1 MIQPTAEQFKNVPKI
16 ERFWFRVADFLL
28 CHARPALIVWNQ
40 IFMVH
45 FSWLMTGPRI
55 RRWGMEHLDSLGPKD
70 CIIFVSNHRSFFDFY
85 VIGPILYTRTKLNKR
100 ILFPVRSP
108 FFYDSLIGGFVNAI
122 MSGFFMFPPI
132 MREKEK
138 RAFNNYSLDRMV
150 DELNQDGMLLGVH
163 PEGTRNKG
171 DDPYSFL
178 RVQPGVGTILAKS
191 AHTRAVPV
199 FVKGLTNS
207 MGTELGR
214 TWSTRRQAHPI
225 DVVFGAPIEFDD
237 LRAKGT
243 RLAIQM
249 QMAKRCMEGIVA
261 LSVQHRRE
269 IAGEE

>member
-1 MIQPTAEQFKNVPKI
+1 MIQPTAEQLENVPRL
-16 ERFWFRVADFLL
+16 ERFWFRVADFMLRRF
-28 CHARPALIVWNQ
+28 RPLLIVWNR

-45 FSWLMTGPRI
+45 FSWLLTGPRV
-55 RRWGMEHLDSLGPKD
+55 RRWGMEHLESLGPTD

-108 FFYDSLIGGFVNAI
+108 FFYDSWIGGIVNAI

-138 RAFNNYSLDRMV
+138 RAFNNYALDRMV
-150 DELNQDGMLLGVH
+150 DELDRPGMLLGVH
-163 PEGTRNKG
+163 PEGTRNKN

-178 RVQPGVGTILAKS
+178 RPQPGVGSILAKS
-191 AHTRAVPV
+191 AHTRAIPV
-199 FVKGLTNS
+199 FVYGLTNG
-207 MGTELGR
+207 MGTEFKR
-214 TWSTRRQAHPI
+214 TWFKRRRNHPI
-225 DVVFGAPIEFDD
+225 DVMFGPPIEFDD

-249 QMAKRCMEGIVA
+249 QMAKRCMEGVTD
-261 LSVQHRRE
+261 LSLTHRSE
-269 IAGEE
+269 IKGEE